1 MGLRPQDVL
10 WPPSHIILT
19 ARHIALFSKSFV
31 NCLVPYFGAVRSIS
45 ALLFY
50 RLWSDAQVVVL
61 RSRDLLRVIPQT
73 RLFLFHSNRISPQ
86 CLFFDIPCLT
96 ACSVSIWPPVI
107 PWLLKLELN
116 VGSSKKKK
124 KEFFFCQLDVKHWVP
139 YSLSRVPGV
148 IPLPWPG
155 DLLSPHLKL
164 GYFHGNDTKSSS
176 ENSLTSLVW
185 LARRDFPAKRLRKKR
200 CLSSQL
206 WREKNS
212 I

>member
-1 MGLRPQDVL
+1 MFVFFVLFFGCVVVVGRINGHISDATSESVSHFSSNSISPNLIMILKKIKIFWANFTSMEYVQAQRPPPPPVFHMGLRPQDVL

-124 KEFFFCQLDVKHWVP
+124 KSFFFVNWM
-139 YSLSRVPGV
+139 
-148 IPLPWPG
+148 
-155 DLLSPHLKL
+155 
-164 GYFHGNDTKSSS
+164 
-176 ENSLTSLVW
+176 
-185 LARRDFPAKRLRKKR
+185 
-200 CLSSQL
+200 
-206 WREKNS
+206 
-212 I
+212 

>member
-45 ALLFY
+45 APLFY

-73 RLFLFHSNRISPQ
+73 MLFLFHSNRISPQ

-124 KEFFFCQLDVKHWVP
+124 SFFLSIGCKTLSTLFTVKSP
-139 YSLSRVPGV
+139 RV
-148 IPLPWPG
+148 ISLPWPG
-155 DLLSPHLKL
+155 ELLSPHLKL